1 MTEESF
7 DRAND
12 RSTNQSRQ
20 NRDRD
25 EIEAQPS
32 TGKRKEKALKKRKA
46 RVQNIAD
53 RLAELQSAA
62 RAITQSHLANLDGS
76 IEEIMTSIRDVE
88 SADNKKNKLK
98 RKTLKKMSATLDG
111 LSIEPEEGRR
121 RDLKRIEQTVQQ
133 LLRHISKKN
142 GK

>member
-1 MTEESF
+1 MTGKSF
-7 DRAND
+7 DRAD
-12 RSTNQSRQ
+12 ERPTSQSRQ

-32 TGKRKEKALKKRKA
+32 TGKRKEKTLAKRKA
-46 RVQNIAD
+46 RVQNIVD

-62 RAITQSHLANLDGS
+62 RTITQSYLANLDAS
-76 IEEIMTSIRDVE
+76 IEEIMTTIRDVE

-111 LSIEPEEGRR
+111 LSIIPEEGRR
-121 RDLKRIEQTVQQ
+121 RDLKRIEQTVEE

>member
-1 MTEESF
+1 MTGKSF
-7 DRAND
+7 ERAD
-12 RSTNQSRQ
+12 ERSTNQSRQ
-20 NRDRD
+20 SRDGG
-25 EIEAQPS
+25 ELEAQLS
-32 TGKRKEKALKKRKA
+32 TGRTKEKGLTKSKA
-46 RVQNIAD
+46 RVKNIVD

-62 RAITQSHLANLDGS
+62 RVITQSYLATLDGS

-111 LSIEPEEGRR
+111 LSIKPEKGRR
-121 RDLKRIEQTVQQ
+121 RDLKRIEQTVQE
-133 LLRHISKKN
+133 LLRHISRKN